1 MNRTIALLALA
12 VFSTGALADD
22 LTQRAADSRATMKEF
37 GKTLKGKMQQAMK
50 AGGPLNAIG
59 VCNTDAPG
67 IAADISSKK
76 GWDVGRTS
84 LKVRNANN
92 APDAWETKVLND
104 FEKRKADGA
113 NPKKLEHYEVVT
125 ENGKKMFR
133 YMKAI
138 PTGEVCTKCHGQNID
153 PAVKAK
159 LKELYPNDK
168 ATGFKVG
175 DIRGAFTI
183 SQPM

>member
-1 MNRTIALLALA
+1 MNRLIALLAMA
-12 VFSTGALADD
+12 MISTSLMADD
-22 LTQRAADSRATMKEF
+22 LKDRADASRATVKEF
-37 GKTLKGKMQQAMK
+37 GETLKGKMQMAMK
-50 AGGPLNAIG
+50 AGGPLNAIK
-59 VCNTDAPG
+59 VCNADAPG
-67 IAADISSKK
+67 IATDMSNKK

-84 LKVRNANN
+84 LKIRSAAN

-104 FEKRKADGA
+104 FEKQKAEGA
-113 NPKKLEHYEVVT
+113 DPKKLEHYEVVT
-125 ENGKKMFR
+125 ENGKKVFR

-138 PTGEVCTKCHGQNID
+138 PTGEVCTNCHGDSID

-159 LKELYPNDK
+159 LEELYPNDQ

-183 SQPM
+183 TQPM

>member
-1 MNRTIALLALA
+1 MKKYIALLTLA
-12 VFSTGALADD
+12 VISTSPLADD
-22 LTQRAADSRATMKEF
+22 LKQRADASRATVMEF

-59 VCNTDAPG
+59 VCNADAPG
-67 IAADISSKK
+67 IAADMSNKK
-76 GWDVGRTS
+76 GWEVGRTS
-84 LKVRNANN
+84 LKVRSASN

-104 FEKRKADGA
+104 FEKRKAEGA
-113 NPKKLEHYEVVT
+113 NPKKLEHYEVVS

-138 PTGEVCTKCHGQNID
+138 PTGKVCTNCHGQNID
-153 PAVKAK
+153 PAVNAK
-159 LKELYPNDK
+159 LKELYPDDK

-175 DIRGAFTI
+175 DIRGAFAIT
-183 SQPM
+183 QPM

>member
-1 MNRTIALLALA
+1 MKKYVVVLA
-12 VFSTGALADD
+12 VSIFSTGIIADD
-22 LTQRAADSRATMKEF
+22 LKQRADASRATVKEF

-50 AGGPLNAIG
+50 AGGPLNAIK
-59 VCNTDAPG
+59 VCNADAPG
-67 IAADISSKK
+67 IATDMSNKK
-76 GWDVGRTS
+76 GWKVGRTS
-84 LKVRNANN
+84 LKLRSAAN
-92 APDAWETKVLND
+92 APDDWETKVLND
-104 FEKRKADGA
+104 FEKRKAEGA
-113 NPKKLEHYEVVT
+113 DPKKLEHYEVTT
-125 ENGKKMFR
+125 ENGKKVFR

-138 PTGEVCTKCHGQNID
+138 PTGKVCTKCHGQDID

-159 LKELYPNDK
+159 LKELYPDDK

>member
-1 MNRTIALLALA
+1 MNRLITSLAL
-12 VFSTGALADD
+12 VICSTSLMADD
-22 LTQRAADSRATMKEF
+22 LKDRADASRATVKEF
-37 GKTLKGKMQQAMK
+37 AKTLQGKMQMAMK
-50 AGGPLNAIG
+50 EGGPLNAIK
-59 VCNTDAPG
+59 VCNADAPG
-67 IAADISSKK
+67 IATDMSNKK

-84 LKVRNANN
+84 LKIRSAAN

-104 FEKRKADGA
+104 FEKQKAEGA
-113 NPKKLEHYEVVT
+113 DPKKLEHYEVVT
-125 ENGKKMFR
+125 ENGKKVFR

-138 PTGEVCTKCHGQNID
+138 PTGKVCTNCHGDNID
-153 PAVKAK
+153 PAVNAK

-183 SQPM
+183 TQPM